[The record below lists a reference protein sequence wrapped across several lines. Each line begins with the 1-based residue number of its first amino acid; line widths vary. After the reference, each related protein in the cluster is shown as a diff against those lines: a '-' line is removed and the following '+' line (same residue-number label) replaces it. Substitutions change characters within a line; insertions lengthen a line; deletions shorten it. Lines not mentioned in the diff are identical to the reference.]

1 MFFRE
6 ADPKVEKLNGKIYP
20 HPPLVFLVAG
30 KELYVRA
37 LAENKRPSAET
48 PLKNAPYWNTDA
60 AGLVCQGD
68 MRVPNEV
75 AVSTIQG

>member
-20 HPPLVFLVAG
+20 HPPLVFVIAG
-30 KELYVRA
+30 KALYVRA
-37 LAENKRPSAET
+37 LAENKRPSAEI

-68 MRVPNEV
+68 MRATNEV
-75 AVSTIQG
+75 AVSTI